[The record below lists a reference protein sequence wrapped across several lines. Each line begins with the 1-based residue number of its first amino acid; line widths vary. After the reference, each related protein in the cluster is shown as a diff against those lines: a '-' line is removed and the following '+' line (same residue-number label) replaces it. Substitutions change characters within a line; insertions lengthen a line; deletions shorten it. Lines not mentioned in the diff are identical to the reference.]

1 MINNPTPVFKF
12 WVPEWLVKVTIFL
25 VVLPSMGLFGLS
37 NANSAVAVGF
47 YGFEPTDI
55 QYSMVIFYAA
65 VASFFALERRFF
77 NFVAI
82 KEYMLIS
89 AILQIATSYVCY
101 ITHNL
106 QVLLVFRFLQGMA
119 NCATTSICITLIFNR
134 LKSERAREIG
144 YSIFYGMLLCI
155 SQFTLMVTSPV
166 IDAYDYNVL
175 YKAIIFLYLP
185 GTFMLF
191 FMLNNIRLSKRFP
204 LYQIDWASFVIYAS
218 ALCLIGYVLVYG
230 QQYDWFDDPRIVRST
245 FGILLLLTIHVLRQ
259 RNMKRPYLTLKVFQ
273 YRNFKIGALLVFVL
287 YICRGA
293 MGITNNY
300 FGTVLGMDPTH
311 TANLLLINSA
321 GIILSVIISSRF
333 VILQRPMRFIW
344 MAGFIFLLAFH
355 LYMRLLFSTQAN
367 VSEFYIPLF
376 LQGMGAGTLMTPI
389 IIFMVSSV
397 PGQLGGTASATGV
410 FFRFCGFCSS
420 IALINYFSISKQSE
434 HLNRFQ
440 QSLSALDPTLVQKL
454 NAYRQMLI
462 GKGIAPDR
470 AGNLANVL
478 LSRSVHTQTQLRYA
492 MDYYELISWI
502 ILGIIMLIALYPY
515 INRTIVNVKAN
526 QPASASF

>member
-1 MINNPTPVFKF
+1 MINNPIPVFKS
-12 WVPEWLVKVTIFL
+12 WVPEWLIRATIFL
-25 VVLPSMGLFGLS
+25 VILPSMGLFGLS
-37 NANSAVAVGF
+37 NANSTVAVGF

-77 NFVAI
+77 NFIAV
-82 KEYMLIS
+82 KEYLLLAS
-89 AILQIATSYVCY
+89 ILQIVTSYVCY

-106 QVLLVFRFLQGMA
+106 QVLLLFRFLQGMA
-119 NCATTSICITLIFNR
+119 NCASTSICITLIFNR

-144 YSIFYGMLLCI
+144 YSVFYGMLLCI

-191 FMLNNIRLSKRFP
+191 FMLNNIRFSKKFP
-204 LYQIDWASFVIYAS
+204 LYQIDWASFIIYAS

-230 QQYDWFDDPRIVRST
+230 QQYDWFGDPRIVRSV
-245 FGILLLLTIHVLRQ
+245 FGILVLLAIHVLRQ
-259 RNMKRPYLTLKVFQ
+259 KKMKRPYLTLKVFE

-293 MGITNNY
+293 MGITSVF

-311 TANLLLINSA
+311 TANMLLVNSA
-321 GIILSVIISSRF
+321 GIILSVLISSRF
-333 VILQRPMRFIW
+333 VVMKMPMRFIW
-344 MAGFIFLLAFH
+344 MAGFIFLLVFH
-355 LYMRLLFSTQAN
+355 LWMRLLFATQAN
-367 VSEFYIPLF
+367 VSAFFIPLF

-397 PGQLGGTASATGV
+397 PIQLGGTASATGV

-420 IALINYFSISKQSE
+420 IALINYFSISKQTE
-434 HLNRFQ
+434 HFNRFQ
-440 QSLSALDPTLVQKL
+440 QSLTALDPAVMQKV

-462 GKGIAPDR
+462 GKGLPADR
-470 AGNLANVL
+470 ATNLANVL
-478 LSRSVHTQTQLRYA
+478 LNRSVHTQTQLRYA

-502 ILGIIMLIALYPY
+502 ILGMILLIALYPY
-515 INRTIVNVKAN
+515 LNRTIVNVKGN

>member
-1 MINNPTPVFKF
+1 MINNPVPVFKS
-12 WVPEWLVKVTIFL
+12 WAPDWLIKATIFL

-37 NANSAVAVGF
+37 NANSSVAVGF
-47 YGFEPTDI
+47 YGFEATDI

-77 NFVAI
+77 NFVAV
-82 KEYMLIS
+82 KEYLLLS
-89 AILQIATSYVCY
+89 AILQIVTSYVCY

-106 QVLLVFRFLQGMA
+106 QVLLLFRFLQGMA
-119 NCATTSICITLIFNR
+119 NCATTSICITLIFGR
-134 LKSERAREIG
+134 LKSERSREIG

-175 YKAIIFLYLP
+175 YKAIIFVYLP
-185 GTFMLF
+185 GTLMLF
-191 FMLNNIRLSKRFP
+191 FMLNNIRFSRRFP
-204 LYQIDWASFVIYAS
+204 LYQIDWASFVIYAT

-230 QQYDWFDDPRIVRST
+230 QQYDWFEDQRIVRSL
-245 FGILLLLTIHVLRQ
+245 FGIVVLLAIHVLRQ
-259 RNMKRPYLTLKVFQ
+259 KKMKRPYLTLKVFN

-293 MGITNNY
+293 MGVTNNF

-311 TANLLLINSA
+311 TANLLLVNSA
-321 GIILSVIISSRF
+321 GIIVSVIISSRL

-344 MAGFIFLLAFH
+344 MAGFIFLLVFH
-355 LYMRLLFSTQAN
+355 LWMRLLFSTQAN
-367 VSEFYIPLF
+367 VSAFYIPLF

-397 PGQLGGTASATGV
+397 PVQLGGTASATGV

-420 IALINYFSISKQSE
+420 IALINYFSITKQTE
-434 HLNRFQ
+434 HYNRFQ
-440 QSLSALDPTLVQKL
+440 QSLSALDPALVQKVT
-454 NAYRQMLI
+454 AYRQMLI
-462 GKGIAPDR
+462 GKGLPPDR
-470 AGNLANVL
+470 AANLANVL
-478 LSRSVHTQTQLRYA
+478 LNRTVHTQAQLRFA

-502 ILGIIMLIALYPY
+502 ILGIIMVIALYPY
-515 INRTIVNVKAN
+515 LNRTTVNVKAN
-526 QPASASF
+526 QPAPASF